1 MFPDSENTYPGRK
14 FIQALQ
20 VGLVAAIVVFSVM
33 ALSRPRSETPVET
46 VVAPTVA
53 PFETAAPRPTTAAP
67 TALPDNSALRIYD
80 RAAVE
85 HDLKNYDEAI
95 DLYTQALEL
104 DPTMTSGWLG
114 RAVAYE
120 QMGANARLS
129 RNDFARYVQYME
141 TDRVVRDITSGKSLE
156 LEMTEGLVYALSFD
170 VQSGD
175 KVEITADS
183 TVNGEPGDEGVVDPL
198 ILLYDSEGTLVQAN
212 DDTLRSDGTLINMNS
227 SIENYRGLHTGTYT
241 LILTHAGGGSFG
253 DIDLTVTVR

>member
-46 VVAPTVA
+46 VVPPTIAIVA
-53 PFETAAPRPTTAAP
+53 TARPDNTAIP
-67 TALPDNSALRIYD
+67 DNTALSLYD
-80 RAAVE
+80 RAAME

-175 KVEITADS
+175 KVEITANS